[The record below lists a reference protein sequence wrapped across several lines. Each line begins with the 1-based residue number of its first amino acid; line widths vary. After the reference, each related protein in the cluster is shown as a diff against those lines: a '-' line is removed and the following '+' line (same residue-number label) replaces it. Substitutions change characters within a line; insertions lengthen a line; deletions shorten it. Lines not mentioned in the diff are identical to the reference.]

1 MAPQDGRRREDKKMG
16 KNERKPLTGEE
27 RTNTILSARLGSARL
42 GSARLGSGELYYVI
56 YRVLVAP
63 YLKYLKQNTIKTD
76 SRRITGLCALYPAVI
91 FAF

>member
-42 GSARLGSGELYYVI
+42 GRDLSCDIQGAG
-56 YRVLVAP
+56 
-63 YLKYLKQNTIKTD
+63 
-76 SRRITGLCALYPAVI
+76 CALFEVSETEYNKDG
-91 FAF
+91 